1 MKKYNIPNYVR
12 YKNDLKT
19 TLANIE
25 GKMWNEYTRDEMI
38 VKFLPLVEN
47 VSRKFSTTEQASG
60 VLDITDIIQVGT
72 IGLIKAVDKL
82 DKDRLF
88 ESPDVEKTIK
98 SFFSKRIRGSI
109 RRGIDTH
116 RGGMRIPEHKLN
128 EIRKNDKNKKM
139 VAIFFNSMFL
149 STDAKP
155 YDEDDMLYQIPD
167 TSEPYNMELLNAYL
181 KSLLLKHLNDKEYQV
196 LRLSYGL
203 DCDKHTAKQI
213 AIKLGITGAS
223 DYVRVSELKQQAIN
237 KLIESVDH
245 SQVLDYL

>member
-12 YKNDLKT
+12 YKNDLKS
-19 TLANIE
+19 NYPE
-25 GKMWNEYTRDEMI
+25 NKEFYEYSRNDLI

-47 VSRKFSTTEQASG
+47 VARKFSTTEQASG
-60 VLDITDIIQVGT
+60 VLDITDLIQHGA
-72 IGLIKAVDKL
+72 IGLCNAVDKL
-82 DKDRLF
+82 DKERLV
-88 ESPDVEKTIK
+88 ESLDIEKTIK
-98 SFFSKRIRGSI
+98 SFFSKRIRGAI

-149 STDAKP
+149 STDAKA

-213 AIKLGITGAS
+213 AVILDITGAS
-223 DYVRVSELKQQAIN
+223 DYVRVSELKKQAIN

>member
-1 MKKYNIPNYVR
+1 
-12 YKNDLKT
+12 
-19 TLANIE
+19 
-25 GKMWNEYTRDEMI
+25 
-38 VKFLPLVEN
+38 
-47 VSRKFSTTEQASG
+47 TTEQASG

-149 STDAKP
+149 STDARP

-213 AIKLGITGAS
+213 AVKLGITGAS
-223 DYVRVSELKQQAIN
+223 DYVRVSELKKQAIN

>member
-1 MKKYNIPNYVR
+1 
-12 YKNDLKT
+12 
-19 TLANIE
+19 
-25 GKMWNEYTRDEMI
+25 MI

-47 VSRKFSTTEQASG
+47 IARKFSTTEQASG
-60 VLDITDIIQVGT
+60 VLDITDLIQYGA
-72 IGLIKAVDKL
+72 IGLCNAVDKL
-82 DKDRLF
+82 DKERLF
-88 ESPDVEKTIK
+88 ESLNIEKTIK

-109 RRGIDTH
+109 RRGVDTH

-213 AIKLGITGAS
+213 AVKLGITGAS
-223 DYVRVSELKQQAIN
+223 DYVRVSELKKQAIN